1 VGVRQVEQS
10 MINHHSALIYTMLLV
25 SASDRRM
32 TDNELAKIGNMVKTL
47 PIFVDYEP
55 NELIHTAEEFAGILN
70 GEDGLNTIIQIVRD
84 ALPGKLRETAY
95 ALACDVIAADRHA
108 SVEEVK
114 MLEYLRRQLEVDG
127 LVAKALE
134 RGARARHVRI

>member
-1 VGVRQVEQS
+1 
-10 MINHHSALIYTMLLV
+10 MINHHSALIYTMLLM

-47 PIFVDYEP
+47 PIFVDYDP
-55 NELIHTAEEFAGILN
+55 NELVHTAEEVARILN
-70 GEDGLNTIIQIVRD
+70 GDDGLNIIIQIIRD
-84 ALPGKLRETAY
+84 ALPRKLRETAY

-108 SVEEVK
+108 SAEEVK
-114 MLEYLRRQLEVDG
+114 MLEYLRRQLEIDG

-134 RGARARHVRI
+134 RGARARHVRL

>member
-1 VGVRQVEQS
+1 

-32 TDNELAKIGNMVKTL
+32 TDNELSKIGNMVKTL
-47 PIFVDYEP
+47 PIFVDYDP
-55 NELIHTAEEFAGILN
+55 NQLVRTAEEAARILN
-70 GEDGLNTIIQIVRD
+70 GEDGLNTIIQIIRD
-84 ALPGKLRETAY
+84 ALPRRLRETAY
-95 ALACDVIAADRHA
+95 ALACDVIAADLHP

-114 MLEYLRRQLEVDG
+114 MLEYLRRQLEIDS

-134 RGARARHVRI
+134 RGARARHVRL